1 MKLEIAPA
9 RNIPQSAPK
18 RIMKLFE
25 ILFDNRIINVFIY
38 MHAYCAVVKVYEI
51 FLSDIYSDEISEEFI
66 NASFEHSDY
75 VTLSISPCH
84 ITLLKQITKISLKRL
99 QTRKAKNDTQ
109 IKIFLRFCY
118 VFSILVL

>member
-25 ILFDNRIINVFIY
+25 ILFDNCIINVFIY

-109 IKIFLRFCY
+109 IQN
-118 VFSILVL
+118 S